1 MYICLR
7 YSDGFKNMARRSK
20 NHDRVAPVPDP
31 ANETTSSRQSL
42 KSERTRA
49 DLLHAAEVIF
59 ARDGFEASR
68 IEDIATEAGRSRG
81 AFYANFDNKTEVF
94 LALRSLA
101 VLRNARAIRERIQNI
116 HDDAARYTAIIRYIL
131 EQICDTQTQ
140 LLQIEFK
147 LFALRHPEML
157 AELSAK
163 HLEASTS
170 INRQELSDLFPDKSE
185 SPQEMRRTTLAI
197 ESILEGF
204 ALNASFSPRDMAP
217 KHLEKLVPDLLARI
231 FDHC

>member
-1 MYICLR
+1 MPR
-7 YSDGFKNMARRSK
+7 SSK
-20 NHDRVAPVPDP
+20 NSDRATPVPDS
-31 ANETTSSRQSL
+31 ANETHSSLQSL
-42 KSERTRA
+42 KSERTRT
-49 DLLHAAEVIF
+49 DLLRAAEVIF

-68 IEDIATEAGRSRG
+68 IEDIAAEAGRSRG

-94 LALRSLA
+94 LALRTIA
-101 VLRNARAIRERIQNI
+101 TRRIARAIRERVESL
-116 HDDAARYTAIIRYIL
+116 HDDTARYAAIIRYIL

-147 LFALRHPEML
+147 LFALRHPDRL

-170 INRQELSDLFPDKSE
+170 VNRQELSDLFPKKKE
-185 SPQEMRRTTLAI
+185 SSAEMRRTTLAI
-197 ESILEGF
+197 EAILEGF
-204 ALNASFSPRDMAP
+204 ALNASFSPQDMAP

-231 FDHC
+231 FQHC